1 MPFTFFKGML
11 DVAVSYTHLQQRGRV
26 RHAGAVCQRV
36 AVGDDGGHSFV
47 GRVGDEVF
55 RPEIGVS
62 CTPEYIGGKLCLLVE
77 KCVLG
82 EQVLPCLLYTSRCV

>member
-1 MPFTFFKGML
+1 MPATTRYPCASSAL
-11 DVAVSYTHLQQRGRV
+11 AAED
-26 RHAGAVCQRV
+26 GAVCQRV

-62 CTPEYIGGKLCLLVE
+62 CTPEYIGGKLCFLVE

-82 EQVLPCLLYTSRCV
+82 GQVLPQRV